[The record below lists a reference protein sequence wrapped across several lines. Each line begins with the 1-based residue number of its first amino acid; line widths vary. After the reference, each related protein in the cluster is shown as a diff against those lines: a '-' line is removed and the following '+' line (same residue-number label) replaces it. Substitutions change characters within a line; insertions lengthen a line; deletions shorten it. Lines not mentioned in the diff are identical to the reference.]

1 MKNTIPLVIA
11 TCLIPLLINAC
22 SSNSGYSQWNS
33 SSPGSSSAANPY
45 GVPTAGGEP
54 GSYPPAPSS
63 AQNGPYEPLPPRNQA
78 AAPVSPAVTPT
89 IPSTPPPA
97 PLASS
102 TTHTVV
108 AGDSLWGIAR
118 KYNTSVEAIQSANQ
132 LSDTLI
138 RVGDTLSIPG
148 N

>member
-1 MKNTIPLVIA
+1 MKNSILLAIA
-11 TCLIPLLINAC
+11 TCLTPLLINAC

-33 SSPGSSSAANPY
+33 SSPGSASGANPY

-54 GSYPPAPSS
+54 GSYPPPPSS

-78 AAPVSPAVTPT
+78 ATPAVSSTVPSPPQPAPVT
-89 IPSTPPPA
+89 ISTR
-97 PLASS
+97 
-102 TTHTVV
+102 HTVV

-138 RVGDTLSIPG
+138 RVGETLDIPG